1 MITFVARGSISQGL
15 SNFTIIN
22 DAVAL
27 ETIELY
33 NLSFSNPSI
42 TNRVTL
48 GPDTRIQITDDDGK
62 L

>member
-1 MITFVARGSISQGL
+1 MFVAHGSISQGL

-33 NLSFSNPSI
+33 NLSLSNPSI

-48 GPDTRIQITDDDGK
+48 GPDTIIQITDDDGK